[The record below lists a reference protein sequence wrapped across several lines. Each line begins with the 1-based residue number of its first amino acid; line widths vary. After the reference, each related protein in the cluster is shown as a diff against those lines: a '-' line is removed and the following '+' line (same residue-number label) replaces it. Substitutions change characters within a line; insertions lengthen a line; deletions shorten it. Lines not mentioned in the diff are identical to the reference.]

1 MKNNFNIITGA
12 IAGFLLIIYFSLV
25 YSFTVNIP
33 IIDDYYAIQ
42 DFLLNYIQ
50 ADSFKEKLCLLLS
63 QFGEHRILFARLTTL
78 IVYAFSDNISYSILI
93 FIGNILML
101 CIGFIMYKTSAKKDF
116 IGAYIL
122 LIILIFFNGQNF
134 ETSTWAMVSI
144 ANVGV
149 LFAAMASIFC
159 MLNTN
164 RKLQY
169 CGLLLS
175 ILTIFSNGNGMFII
189 PPIAIGL
196 FLQRRKKIFITF
208 ICIALISVFLYFY
221 SYTATSRINFE
232 FIYLIKKVHI
242 LFYYTC
248 IFTGLNFWVP
258 SYQLFSF
265 FVGLFC
271 ISTYMY
277 GIWKKWYKQ
286 DLLIYAFLTFYF
298 LSAAAVALLW
308 LNNGI
313 DGALRYRV
321 YCSPIIILTLFLIIN
336 NIIKINYRY
345 IYALLSFFV
354 LFSLSSTFIYAHKE
368 QKRFEWKKK
377 SAYNWHHKGTGLAT
391 FAAHSE
397 DDFLREAEKAGIY
410 RMPKYSLS
418 EYASS
423 ISNDERSTFNE
434 TKEITYKIENLSDSG
449 DFIIIE
455 GWGFLNDKPMNFKNI
470 FVRLTNNEH
479 SFIACTYNERR
490 YDLNIDVPLDR
501 IENCGF
507 FAVIDKNLIPPGTY
521 QISIIIRSVFGYGNY
536 YIRKTEENITIHK
549 PIR

>member
-1 MKNNFNIITGA
+1 MKDKFNIITGTT
-12 IAGFLLIIYFSLV
+12 AGFLFIIYFSLV
-25 YSFTVNIP
+25 YYFTVNIP
-33 IIDDYYAIQ
+33 IIDDFYAIQ
-42 DFLLNYIQ
+42 DFLLNFIQ
-50 ADSFKEKLCLLLS
+50 ADSLKEKSFLLFS
-63 QFGEHRILFARLTTL
+63 QFGEHRLLFTRLITL
-78 IVYAFSDNISYSILI
+78 IVYVFSDNISYSILI

-101 CIGFIMYKTSAKKDF
+101 CIGFIIYKTSTKKEF

-122 LIILIFFNGQNF
+122 LIILIFFNGQNL

-149 LFAAMASIFC
+149 LFTAMASIYC

-175 ILTIFSNGNGMFII
+175 ILTIFSHGSGMFIV

-196 FLQRRKKIFITF
+196 ILQRRHNTFITF

-221 SYTATSRINFE
+221 SYTATSRISFE
-232 FIYLIKKVHI
+232 LIYFIKNIHI
-242 LFYYTC
+242 LFYNTC

-258 SYQLFSF
+258 SYQIFSF
-265 FVGLFC
+265 FAGFFC

-286 DLLIYAFLTFYF
+286 DILIYAFLTFYF

-308 LNNGI
+308 LNNEI
-313 DGALRYRV
+313 EGALRYRV
-321 YCSPIIILTLFLIIN
+321 YCSPIIILTFFLIIN
-336 NIIKINYRY
+336 NVRKINYKY
-345 IYALLSFFV
+345 IYALLSFFII
-354 LFSLSSTFIYAHKE
+354 FSLSSTFIYTHKE
-368 QKRFEWKKK
+368 QKRLEWKKK

-391 FAAHSE
+391 FAANSE

-410 RMPKYSLS
+410 SMPKYSLS

-423 ISNDERSTFNE
+423 ISNDKTSSLNE
-434 TKEITYKIENLSDSG
+434 TKEITYKIENIIDSG
-449 DFIIIE
+449 GFILIE
-455 GWGFLNDKPMNFKNI
+455 GWGFLNYKPMNFKKI

-479 SFIACTYNERR
+479 SFIASTYNERR
-490 YDLNIDVPLDR
+490 YDLDFDVSLDR

-507 FAVIDKNLIPPGTY
+507 FAVVDKNLISPGTY
-521 QISIIIRSVFGYGNY
+521 QISISIRSVFGYGNY
-536 YIRKTEENITIHK
+536 YNIKMEENVTIHK
-549 PIR
+549 SIN